1 MFQQLLVNKH
11 HRLHDSKFGREEVW
25 VWSLTKI
32 NKSRV
37 EHEPRSAHGRAV
49 NYQQAYFRRSQGAWN
64 KITTHFTRILIII
77 ALTRNN
83 GCTNFNRWG
92 IFLSKKI
99 KFAVLFAWPLLFYRQ
114 KPKQNNF
121 RVFEELVFFD
131 LWIPFS
137 SFWIP
142 VFGSGFRFPVSWF

>member
-1 MFQQLLVNKH
+1 MHACQHKMMTSHNTSSLNKP
-11 HRLHDSKFGREEVW
+11 G
-25 VWSLTKI
+25 
-32 NKSRV
+32 V
-37 EHEPRSAHGRAV
+37 EHELRSAHGYAV

-64 KITTHFTRILIII
+64 KIMTHFTKILIII

-92 IFLSKKI
+92 IFVSKKV
-99 KFAVLFAWPLLFYRQ
+99 KFEVLFTWPLIFYKH

-131 LWIPFS
+131 LWIP
-137 SFWIP
+137 
-142 VFGSGFRFPVSWF
+142 VFGSGFRIPVSWL